1 MCISDIKSPLVA
13 FLCLSLRVAKWL
25 MPPDIRVEVR
35 ISTTR
40 RAKASS
46 ALGLSLSANGASVRL
61 SLTRGSA
68 LKRSLSTVRRSRTGE
83 VGSTSM
89 AIIREATSLPPT
101 AVSSSG
107 AMFETPLPPS
117 DDGRGLAI

>member
-13 FLCLSLRVAKWL
+13 FLCLTLRVAKWL
-25 MPPDIRVEVR
+25 MPPDTRVEVR
-35 ISTTR
+35 ISTIR

-61 SLTRGSA
+61 SLTRGSG

-83 VGSTSM
+83 EGSTST
-89 AIIREATSLPPT
+89 ATIPEGTSLPRT
-101 AVSSSG
+101 AVSSSV

-117 DDGRGLAI
+117 EDGRGLAI